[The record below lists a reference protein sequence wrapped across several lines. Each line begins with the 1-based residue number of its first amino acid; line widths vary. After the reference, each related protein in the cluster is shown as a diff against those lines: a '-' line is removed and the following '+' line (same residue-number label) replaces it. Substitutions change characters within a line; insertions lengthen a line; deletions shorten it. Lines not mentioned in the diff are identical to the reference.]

1 LTTNNKYTN
10 IILSTR
16 QYRQTQGEINMP
28 TTTFFPSQDVIV
40 NSTLA
45 ITTGS
50 IIYFAIVFLIFAYL
64 FYSLHN
70 MKKMYNTYGQKVF
83 NSKSLA
89 DYFLNTSGGKLN
101 IIVLFAILLFN
112 GAPALV
118 YLFFVLSDFMEYNVE
133 NISNE

>member
-1 LTTNNKYTN
+1 
-10 IILSTR
+10 
-16 QYRQTQGEINMP
+16 MP

-50 IIYFAIVFLIFAYL
+50 IIYFAFVFLIFAYL
-64 FYSLHN
+64 FYSLYN
-70 MKKMYNTYGQKVF
+70 MKKMYNTYGQQVF
-83 NSKSLA
+83 NFKSFG

-112 GAPALV
+112 GAAGIA
-118 YLFFVLSDFMEYNVE
+118 YLFFVLRDFMEYNVE
-133 NISNE
+133 NISKE

>member
-1 LTTNNKYTN
+1 
-10 IILSTR
+10 
-16 QYRQTQGEINMP
+16 MP

-50 IIYFAIVFLIFAYL
+50 IIYFAVVFLIFAYL
-64 FYSLHN
+64 FFSLHN
-70 MKKMYNTYGQKVF
+70 MKKMYNTYGQQVF

-89 DYFLNTSGGKLN
+89 DYFLNTFGGKLN
-101 IIVLFAILLFN
+101 IIVLFALLLFN

-118 YLFFVLSDFMEYNVE
+118 YLFFVLRDFMEYNVE
-133 NISNE
+133 NISKE